1 MRVLTA
7 THCNTLQHT
16 ATHCNTLQ
24 HTATHFSLMRE
35 MRISLLRNLYDS
47 HERVVDVGK
56 PCFSGVKNFSG
67 VGSLSCELP
76 LERDKAMYG

>member
-1 MRVLTA
+1 
-7 THCNTLQHT
+7 
-16 ATHCNTLQ
+16 
-24 HTATHFSLMRE
+24 MRE

-76 LERDKAMYG
+76 LERDKAK